1 MVLSSI
7 IHSAVGVGDG
17 VGYHLASVDKAAYEG
32 EEERVL
38 AWVLAGVF
46 RGD

>member
-7 IHSAVGVGDG
+7 IHSAVGVGNG
-17 VGYHLASVDKAAYEG
+17 VGYHLAGIGKAAYEG
-32 EEERVL
+32 EEEWVL